1 MISALVTIL
10 VLNALCGVP
19 MALCV
24 RRDFARLG
32 RVSLPI
38 AIWSGITMYLHGA
51 VTFVLAWLDRGSL
64 SEPSPTSLAL
74 GLVMAT
80 VGGSLIVAGRREYA
94 SRSRA
99 YGLLEDKMITEGIYR
114 HSRNPQYV
122 GYWLFLL
129 GVAVASL
136 SQLAFLLA
144 LGFAVIIHFYITRVE
159 EPHLRSAFEEQYVC
173 YYARTAR
180 YLRIKR

>member
-1 MISALVTIL
+1 MISALITIL
-10 VLNALCGVP
+10 VLNALCAVP

-32 RVSLPI
+32 RVSSPI
-38 AIWSGITMYLHGA
+38 AIWSGITMYLYGT

-94 SRSRA
+94 SRSRV

-114 HSRNPQYV
+114 YSRNPQYL
-122 GYWLFLL
+122 GFWLLL
-129 GVAVASL
+129 LAAAIASL
-136 SQLAFLLA
+136 SQLAVLPA
-144 LGFAVIIHFYITRVE
+144 LGFAVIIHCCITRVE